1 MMIHTLNIYT
11 SHTKEILMKLSELT
25 TAISGVSTQLT
36 KAQNEILSR
45 INALENALV
54 DVELPED
61 AVSAIEALRTQT
73 QALDD
78 IVPDVVPEPVVE

>member
-1 MMIHTLNIYT
+1 MIHTLNVYYNP
-11 SHTKEILMKLSELT
+11 KEILMKLSELT

-54 DVELPED
+54 DVELPEE
-61 AVSAIEALRTQT
+61 AVSAIDALRTQT

>member
-1 MMIHTLNIYT
+1 MMIHTLNIFHP
-11 SHTKEILMKLSELT
+11 HTQEILMKLSELT
-25 TAISGVSTQLT
+25 TAIAGVSAQLT
-36 KAQNEILSR
+36 KAQNEILYR

-54 DVELPED
+54 DVDLPED
-61 AVSAIEALRTQT
+61 AVNAFDALRTQT

>member
-1 MMIHTLNIYT
+1 MMIHTLNVYCNT
-11 SHTKEILMKLSELT
+11 EELLMKLSELT
-25 TAISGVSTQLT
+25 TAIAGVSAQLT

-45 INALENALV
+45 INALENALI

-61 AVSAIEALRTQT
+61 AASAIEALRTQT

-78 IVPDVVPEPVVE
+78 IVPDVVPEPGTE

>member
-1 MMIHTLNIYT
+1 MMIHTLNVYYNP
-11 SHTKEILMKLSELT
+11 KEILMKLSELT

-54 DVELPED
+54 DVELPEE
-61 AVSAIEALRTQT
+61 AVSAIDALRTQT

>member
-1 MMIHTLNIYT
+1 MMIHTLNVYYNP
-11 SHTKEILMKLSELT
+11 KEILMKLSELT

-36 KAQNEILSR
+36 KAQDEILSR

-54 DVELPED
+54 DVDLPEE

-78 IVPDVVPEPVVE
+78 IVPDVVAEPVVVE